1 MPDKILSEVAEAT
14 RLREGIA
21 GVEAVLREVN
31 RFGQIRLADVAR
43 GARLP
48 LPVTTAIRRELEKRG
63 ILERQHGLAFTSVGK
78 EWARVTL
85 GLGTPMEIEVPPL
98 PTDALPAPLDA
109 LARALDERLGSAPS
123 TQVTLDQAPCTAET
137 AARRAGLLYTSGAL
151 EGRRILLIGDD
162 DSISLAS
169 ALLAKLVAER
179 PLARRIVVADIDQD
193 RLEFLRQHAAH
204 DGLDIETLHH
214 DFRDPLPEDYR
225 GVFDT
230 FITDPPYTLEGA
242 KLFLSRGIE
251 GIEAGR
257 GQGLFSFGHTA
268 PGQRL
273 ALQAALAELGLA
285 VTALYP
291 GFNSYGGASILG
303 STSELYELVV
313 HSRPT
318 DATRWDGPLY
328 TADLNPRQNRYVC
341 KSCDRK
347 WTLGEGNIPATI
359 GEMKEAG
366 CPNCG
371 GKTFIRVRN

>member
-48 LPVTTAIRRELEKRG
+48 LPVATAIRRELEKRG
-63 ILERQHGLAFTSVGK
+63 ILERQYGLAFTEKGK

-85 GLGTPMEIEVPPL
+85 GLGAPLQIEVPPL
-98 PTDALPAPLDA
+98 PTDVLPTPLDA
-109 LARALDERLGSAPS
+109 LATALNERLDNAPA

-137 AARRAGLLYTSGAL
+137 AARRAGLLYASGAL

-162 DSISLAS
+162 DSISLAC
-169 ALLAKLVAER
+169 ALLGKLVAGR
-179 PLARRIVVADIDQD
+179 PLARRIVVADIDQN
-193 RLEFLRQHAAH
+193 RLDFLRQHAER
-204 DGLDIETLHH
+204 DGLEIETLKH
-214 DFRDPLPEDYR
+214 DFRDPLPDEYC

-257 GQGLFSFGHTA
+257 GQGIFSFGHTA
-268 PGQRL
+268 PVQRL
-273 ALQAALAELGLA
+273 ALQSTLAELGLA
-285 VTALYP
+285 IAALYP

-303 STSELYELVV
+303 NTSELYELVV

-318 DATRWDGPLY
+318 HATHWDGPLY
-328 TADLNPRQNRYVC
+328 TADLNPRRNRYVC
-341 KSCDRK
+341 KSCNRK
-347 WTLGEGNIPATI
+347 WTLGEGKNPATI
-359 GEMKEAG
+359 GELKEAG
-366 CPNCG
+366 CPGCG
-371 GKTFIRVRN
+371 GTSFSRVRN